1 MFDVFVFVFVGSD
14 VSGCSDED
22 ADDDASLLEESV
34 ALEPVVELDSDR
46 CFLLLFLDS
55 AAIMLNSGEDY
66 ADYCFVIAPIGLLV
80 L

>member
-1 MFDVFVFVFVGSD
+1 MLDVFVFVGSD

-55 AAIMLNSGEDY
+55 AAIMRLNSGKDYEDC
-66 ADYCFVIAPIGLLV
+66 CFVIAPPGMGG
-80 L
+80 

>member
-1 MFDVFVFVFVGSD
+1 MFGVFVFVGSD

-55 AAIMLNSGEDY
+55 AVIMINSGKDY
-66 ADYCFVIAPIGLLV
+66 ADYCFVIAPIGWLV